1 METTEDLYSSFSIG
15 RSLADPPLVQH
26 FAMTTAG
33 FVIPTITGL
42 LSTICSILILY
53 AIYKSPLQLSTTYH
67 RIMTMMSIF
76 DILGSVCIALTT
88 LPMPSDDSVRYA
100 GPMLGN
106 KHTCQIQGYISTF
119 GLAGGSSL
127 YMCLSWYFVFRM
139 TFMMNLD
146 TISKRIEPFFY
157 LYSLGLALFLSSY
170 NLSKDLLNTI
180 PSDQFCSIG
189 VNHSNCTY
197 SIEEDYFMCDLLYTE
212 FYKALDIAMYLI
224 GSNLCMIVIAMI
236 IIIWTITKKSK
247 IIKHLRKDM
256 RQREN
261 EDDKLDAIFE
271 FRYAR
276 VLVFQALMY
285 IFAYLITWVFMVIP
299 MAVVM
304 DRKSYDVIQLFKSI
318 FFPMQGFWNLIIF
331 VYDKVYLL
339 HQDDK
344 YQGYWQRVKIV
355 LFHPAKVLDIV
366 LPDSLVIKNKDS
378 SQEEVPI
385 ANNNDNNEGLQDVS
399 QSFGSGSLE
408 SDIEQPVQF
417 GFRRIGR
424 MKITRKD
431 LREVS
436 ASIESPSVFV
446 NDSICSIRS

>member
-1 METTEDLYSSFSIG
+1 MEMTEDLYSSFSIG
-15 RSLADPPLVQH
+15 RSLADPPLDQH

-42 LSTICSILILY
+42 LSTCCSILILY

-67 RIMTMMSIF
+67 RIMSIMSIF

-106 KHTCQIQGYISTF
+106 HHTCQIQGYISTF

-127 YMCLSWYFVFRM
+127 YMCLSWYFVCRM
-139 TFMMNLD
+139 TFMISLD

-157 LYSLGLALFLSSY
+157 LYSFGLALFLPSY
-170 NLSKDLLNTI
+170 TLSKDLLNTT
-180 PSDQFCSIG
+180 PTDQFCSIG
-189 VNHSNCTY
+189 VNHLNLTY
-197 SIEEDYFMCDLLYTE
+197 NIEEDNFGSDISYTE

-247 IIKHLRKDM
+247 VIKHLRKDM

-261 EDDKLDAIFE
+261 EDDELDVIFE

-276 VLVFQALMY
+276 VLVVQALMY
-285 IFAYLITWVFMVIP
+285 IFAYLITWVFMVMP

-331 VYDKVYLL
+331 IYDKAYLL
-339 HQDDK
+339 RHDDK
-344 YQGYWQRVKIV
+344 CQGYWQRVKIV

-366 LPDSLVIKNKDS
+366 LPDSLVIENKNS

-385 ANNNDNNEGLQDVS
+385 TNHNYNKEGLQDVFK
-399 QSFGSGSLE
+399 SFGSGSLE
-408 SDIEQPVQF
+408 SDIEQPMEF
-417 GFRRIGR
+417 SFRRTGR
-424 MKITRKD
+424 MKISQKE
-431 LREVS
+431 LRNVS
-436 ASIESPSVFV
+436 ASVESPSVFI
-446 NDSICSIRS
+446 NDSIGSIRS